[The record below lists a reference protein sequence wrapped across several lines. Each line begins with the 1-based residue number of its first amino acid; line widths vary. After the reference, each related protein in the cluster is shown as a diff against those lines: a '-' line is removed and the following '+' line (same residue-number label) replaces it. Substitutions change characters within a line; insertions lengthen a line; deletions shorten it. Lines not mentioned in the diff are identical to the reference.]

1 MDPIAITAVV
11 TAIAASISQSAEPE
25 ELPLLAAIFTQLGD
39 TLATITVQKAFL
51 ENKK

>member
-39 TLATITVQKAFL
+39 TLATITVQKIF
-51 ENKK
+51 

>member
-25 ELPLLAAIFTQLGD
+25 ELPLLAAIFTQLGEHIGNNNS
-39 TLATITVQKAFL
+39 AKRFFR
-51 ENKK
+51 K